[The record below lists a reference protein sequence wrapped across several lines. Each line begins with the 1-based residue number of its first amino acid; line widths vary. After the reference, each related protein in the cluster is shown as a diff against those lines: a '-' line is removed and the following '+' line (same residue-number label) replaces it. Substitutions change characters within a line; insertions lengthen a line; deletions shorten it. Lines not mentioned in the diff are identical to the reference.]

1 MVKSTDALV
10 KALEANVAAVKN
22 LRVGFLEYT
31 AKLGNIFNPTQ
42 TLSDSFQRSEKIQL
56 KALAAGTTATK
67 FLNSN
72 TIALNGLQSSTLS
85 LREFMIT
92 GFTQGLR
99 NLSESTISLA
109 DEMIITG
116 QNTDVLASQF
126 GFLRFVTA
134 NSVIETSKLS
144 QSILQNS
151 KENGVSTQKLIES
164 LDSLR
169 GIMTDV
175 SIFGTEAVGSFAT
188 LGTALTGRL
197 QGVQGSQEAITG
209 VLKLL
214 SDPLQLAGQELL
226 GLTGLSQDLI
236 AGRLSQDQALVQ
248 LAQASQAVE
257 GRMSGDPILVASLQ
271 RAFGGPIVNQLR
283 LVGQGIRN
291 FEGLSE
297 SEKKD
302 RLANF
307 KTMKSFEE
315 QKTQFFATLAPEM
328 HQAITTFL
336 PALAAAQAGLGLIR
350 TGRDLEVS
358 NRVGLGKFIKAIGR
372 PLSVIAPIGIGLSI
386 FPDILK
392 AVNGIFKNSEE
403 PAELAK
409 QQLRSSRT
417 TDATTFGTL
426 ARVAI
431 NAVQQS
437 GTTGDSAKL
446 SLVLSR
452 LTDVLANVEARLGP
466 PPPKRQTQQD

>member
-1 MVKSTDALV
+1 
-10 KALEANVAAVKN
+10 
-22 LRVGFLEYT
+22 
-31 AKLGNIFNPTQ
+31 
-42 TLSDSFQRSEKIQL
+42 
-56 KALAAGTTATK
+56 
-67 FLNSN
+67 
-72 TIALNGLQSSTLS
+72 
-85 LREFMIT
+85 
-92 GFTQGLR
+92 
-99 NLSESTISLA
+99 
-109 DEMIITG
+109 
-116 QNTDVLASQF
+116 
-126 GFLRFVTA
+126 
-134 NSVIETSKLS
+134 
-144 QSILQNS
+144 
-151 KENGVSTQKLIES
+151 
-164 LDSLR
+164 
-169 GIMTDV
+169 MTDV

-446 SLVLSR
+446 SLVLTR

>member
-336 PALAAAQAGLGLIR
+336 PALAAAQAGL
-350 TGRDLEVS
+350 
-358 NRVGLGKFIKAIGR
+358 
-372 PLSVIAPIGIGLSI
+372 IAPIGIGLSI

>member
-1 MVKSTDALV
+1 
-10 KALEANVAAVKN
+10 
-22 LRVGFLEYT
+22 
-31 AKLGNIFNPTQ
+31 
-42 TLSDSFQRSEKIQL
+42 
-56 KALAAGTTATK
+56 
-67 FLNSN
+67 
-72 TIALNGLQSSTLS
+72 
-85 LREFMIT
+85 
-92 GFTQGLR
+92 
-99 NLSESTISLA
+99 
-109 DEMIITG
+109 
-116 QNTDVLASQF
+116 
-126 GFLRFVTA
+126 
-134 NSVIETSKLS
+134 
-144 QSILQNS
+144 
-151 KENGVSTQKLIES
+151 
-164 LDSLR
+164 
-169 GIMTDV
+169 
-175 SIFGTEAVGSFAT
+175 
-188 LGTALTGRL
+188 
-197 QGVQGSQEAITG
+197 
-209 VLKLL
+209 
-214 SDPLQLAGQELL
+214 
-226 GLTGLSQDLI
+226 
-236 AGRLSQDQALVQ
+236 
-248 LAQASQAVE
+248 
-257 GRMSGDPILVASLQ
+257 
-271 RAFGGPIVNQLR
+271 
-283 LVGQGIRN
+283 
-291 FEGLSE
+291 
-297 SEKKD
+297 
-302 RLANF
+302 
-307 KTMKSFEE
+307 EE